1 MDRLELA
8 WREIEYTDGLL
19 SEETFT
25 DEKLLIHLIQNPS
38 EINNLITDSRYRRTI
53 LKFKEGGLI

>member
-8 WREIEYTDGLL
+8 WREIEFTDSLL

-25 DEKLLIHLIQNPS
+25 EEELLDHLIQNPS
-38 EINNLITDSRYRRTI
+38 KINDLKMDSRYHKTI